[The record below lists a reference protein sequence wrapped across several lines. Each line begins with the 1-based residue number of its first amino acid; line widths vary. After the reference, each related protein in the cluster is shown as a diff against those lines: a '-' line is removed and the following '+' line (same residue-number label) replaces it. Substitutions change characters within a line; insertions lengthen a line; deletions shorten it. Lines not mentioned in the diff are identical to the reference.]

1 LNHYFLFSRKV
12 SVSWTDDIHEELHE
26 LDAQGLRR
34 RLRTVDLLGG
44 MKASV
49 ENKDCVLFCTNNY
62 LGLADH
68 PHVLEWSQKALFR
81 YGAGAQASRLVSG
94 HLPIHQQLEEKTAIF
109 KGSEACLAFPTGYMA
124 NLAAVSALVD
134 EKDVILCDRLN
145 HASLIDACRMTKAKF
160 MVYEHLSLDDLKKQ
174 LEKTVK
180 YRRRLVVTDGLFSMD
195 GDLVPLLK
203 LMELAHEYD
212 ALVMVDDAHGTGVL
226 GPTGQGIIHHFPL
239 KHYPVVVV
247 GTYSKALGSM
257 GGFVCGSQLF
267 IEYLLN
273 KARTFIYTTGLAPAV
288 CGASLGAL
296 EVMEQETS
304 RVDKLWDNSK
314 KIRNGLKALGFD
326 IPRGAGPI
334 LPVMVGENEEALRMS
349 QRLLEEGILIVA
361 IRPPTVPKGTARL
374 RLSVSAAHTDG
385 DITKLL
391 DAFKK
396 L

>member
-1 LNHYFLFSRKV
+1 M
-12 SVSWTDDIHEELHE
+12 SWKDDLHE
-26 LDAQGLRR
+26 ALGEMDSRGLRR

-44 MKASV
+44 MRASV
-49 ENKDCVLFCTNNY
+49 ENKNCVLFCTNNY

-68 PHVLEWSQKALFR
+68 PHVLEQSQKALFR

-94 HLPIHQQLEEKTAIF
+94 SFPIHQLLEEKTAVF
-109 KGSEACLAFPTGYMA
+109 KGAEACLAFPTGYMA

-145 HASLIDACRMTKAKF
+145 HASLIDACRMSKAKF
-160 MVYEHLSLDDLKKQ
+160 LVYDHLSLEDLQKR
-174 LEKTVK
+174 LEKTAK

-203 LMELAHEYD
+203 LMELTHDYE

-226 GPTGQGIIHHFPL
+226 GPGGQGIIHHFPL
-239 KHYPVVVV
+239 KDFPAVVV

-257 GGFVCGSQLF
+257 GGFVCGSREF

-273 KARTFIYTTGLAPAV
+273 KARTFIYTTGLPPAV

-296 EVMEQETS
+296 EVLEKEPN
-304 RVDKLWDNSK
+304 RVDKLRSNSK
-314 KIRNGLKALGFD
+314 KIRDGLKVLGYD
-326 IPRGAGPI
+326 IPTGNSPI
-334 LPVMVGENEEALRMS
+334 LPVVVGENEKALRMS
-349 QRLLEEGILIVA
+349 SKLWEEGILIVA
-361 IRPPTVPKGTARL
+361 IRPPTVPQGTARL
-374 RLSVSAAHTDG
+374 RLSVSAAHTDE
-385 DITKLL
+385 DIAKLL

-396 L
+396 LQGLF

>member
-1 LNHYFLFSRKV
+1 
-12 SVSWTDDIHEELHE
+12 VSWTDELHEELHE
-26 LDAQGLRR
+26 LDAEGLRR
-34 RLRTVDLLGG
+34 RLRTVDPLGG
-44 MKASV
+44 MRASV

-68 PHVLEWSQKALFR
+68 PHVLERSQKALFR

-94 HLPIHQQLEEKTAIF
+94 SFPIHQQLEEKTAAF

-174 LEKTVK
+174 LEKTAK

-239 KHYPVVVV
+239 KHFPAVVV

-257 GGFVCGSQLF
+257 GGFVCGSKLF

-273 KARTFIYTTGLAPAV
+273 KARTFIYTTGLPPAV

-314 KIRNGLKALGFD
+314 KIRNGLKALGYE
-326 IPRGAGPI
+326 IPRGAGPV

-349 QRLLEEGILIVA
+349 KQLWEEGILIVA

-374 RLSVSAAHTDG
+374 RLSVSAAHTDE
-385 DITKLL
+385 DIAKLL
-391 DAFKK
+391 EAFKK

>member
-1 LNHYFLFSRKV
+1 M
-12 SVSWTDDIHEELHE
+12 SWTDDIHEELHE
-26 LDAQGLRR
+26 MEAQGLRR

-44 MKASV
+44 MRASV
-49 ENKDCVLFCTNNY
+49 ENKDCILFCTNNY

-68 PHVLEWSQKALFR
+68 PHVLERSQKALFR
-81 YGAGAQASRLVSG
+81 YGASAQASRLVSG
-94 HLPIHQQLEEKTAIF
+94 HLPIHQQLEEKTAAF

-145 HASLIDACRMTKAKF
+145 HASLIDACRMSKAKF
-160 MVYEHLSLDDLKKQ
+160 MVYEHLNLEDLKAQ
-174 LEKTVK
+174 LEKTAK

-239 KHYPVVVV
+239 KHFPAVVV
-247 GTYSKALGSM
+247 GTYSKAIGSM

-273 KARTFIYTTGLAPAV
+273 KARTFIYTTGLPPSV

-304 RVDKLWDNSK
+304 RDKLWDNAK
-314 KIRNGLKALGFD
+314 KIRVGLKALGYD

-349 QRLLEEGILIVA
+349 KRLLEEGILIVA

-374 RLSVSAAHTDG
+374 RLSVSAAHTDE
-385 DITKLL
+385 DIVKLL

>member
-1 LNHYFLFSRKV
+1 LSFN
-12 SVSWTDDIHEELHE
+12 DDLHEELHE
-26 LDAQGLRR
+26 LDDQGLRR
-34 RLRTVDLLGG
+34 RLRTVDYLGG
-44 MKASV
+44 MRAV
-49 ENKDCVLFCTNNY
+49 VDNKDCVLFCTNNY

-68 PHVLEWSQKALFR
+68 PQVLERSQKALFR

-94 HLPIHQQLEEKTAIF
+94 NFPIHQQLEEKTAIF
-109 KGSEACLAFPTGYMA
+109 KGSEAALAFPTGYMA

-134 EKDVILCDRLN
+134 DEDIILCDRLN

-160 MVYEHLSLDDLKKQ
+160 MVCEHLSLDDLKKQ
-174 LEKTVK
+174 LGKTAK

-203 LMELAHEYD
+203 LMELAHEHD
-212 ALVMVDDAHGTGVL
+212 AMVMVDDAHGTGVL
-226 GPTGQGIIHHFPL
+226 GPTGRGITHHFPL
-239 KHYPVVVV
+239 KHFPTVVV

-257 GGFVCGSQLF
+257 GGFVCGSRLF
-267 IEYLLN
+267 IENLLN

-296 EVMEQETS
+296 EVLEQETS
-304 RVDKLWDNSK
+304 RVDKLWENSK
-314 KIRNGLKALGFD
+314 KVRDGLKALGFD

-334 LPVMVGENEEALRMS
+334 LPVMVGDNEEAVKMS
-349 QRLLEEGILIVA
+349 GKLLEEGILVVA

-374 RLSVSAAHTDG
+374 RLSVSSIHSPE
-385 DITKLL
+385 DIDKLFG
-391 DAFKK
+391 AFKK